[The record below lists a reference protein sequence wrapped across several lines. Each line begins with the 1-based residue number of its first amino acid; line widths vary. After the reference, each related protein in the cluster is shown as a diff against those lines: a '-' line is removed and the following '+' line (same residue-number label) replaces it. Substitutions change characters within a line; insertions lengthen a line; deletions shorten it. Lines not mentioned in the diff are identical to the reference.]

1 MAAESDTIVELLD
14 AKKFIDAEILLNDQ
28 IRKVPEN
35 RRLQILAFQLYKSTN
50 RPKRALEIAQKI
62 IQLDPNDWKGYALV
76 ARCLDEQQ
84 STDKAI
90 ESVEAGLMLR
100 PKSRRLLTIARRLYK
115 KAGDKEKRLK
125 CSLKLA
131 GLCPKKIDLQVDTVH
146 ELARLGKIKKAN
158 KILAKVLFSSQ
169 DNKQLTQLEKTE
181 SLFHMQPN
189 QK

>member
-1 MAAESDTIVELLD
+1 MAPESDTIVELLD

-84 STDKAI
+84 STEEAIKALKQGLDKH
-90 ESVEAGLMLR
+90 
-100 PKSRRLLTIARRLYK
+100 PKNRRLLAIARRLYT
-115 KAGDKEKRLK
+115 KAGDEKKRLK
-125 CSLKLA
+125 YSLKLA
-131 GLCPKKIDLQVDTVH
+131 ELCPKR
-146 ELARLGKIKKAN
+146 LAYRLKPLTNWHAWEKLKK
-158 KILAKVLFSSQ
+158 Q
-169 DNKQLTQLEKTE
+169 EKY
-181 SLFHMQPN
+181 
-189 QK
+189 

>member
-1 MAAESDTIVELLD
+1 MAPESDTIVELLD

-84 STDKAI
+84 STEEAIKALKQGLDKH
-90 ESVEAGLMLR
+90 
-100 PKSRRLLTIARRLYK
+100 PKNRRLLAIARRLYT
-115 KAGDKEKRLK
+115 KAGDEKKRLK
-125 CSLKLA
+125 YSLKLA
-131 GLCPKKIDLQVDTVH
+131 ELCPKKDW
-146 ELARLGKIKKAN
+146 
-158 KILAKVLFSSQ
+158 
-169 DNKQLTQLEKTE
+169 LTG
-181 SLFHMQPN
+181 
-189 QK
+189 